1 MKLNIIYSSSFVVAA
16 IGIGIILLLVISYDN
31 VAVLVSAA
39 EYDKSAC
46 DPGPHDVSN
55 PSPEADEVSPDLWYF
70 QIPTTV
76 INDGIDNDD
85 DNDGM
90 IIIEVNRTW
99 APIGADRF
107 YSLVKDN
114 YYNCAAF
121 FRVVPNFIIQWG
133 VASSSE
139 ESSKWSTQIQDD
151 PVLSTISNTVGTVSF
166 ATAGPNTRTTQI
178 FVNYADNSFLDIQ
191 GFVPFGKVI
200 KGIDILTTA
209 GGMYEPNPVPNQS
222 KYRFEGNTWILQE
235 YPDIDI
241 IKGISS
247 NSDGADSSPPKIVLT
262 LNDTSSTASTAAAS
276 DAMINENDDDSDSD
290 INDND
295 EDDGLPSLNNDT
307 SASFDIVINMNGD
320 DSFND
325 TSSSGKTEIKVTF
338 TTGDNPNSASTIT
351 SAAAAAAVTMTM
363 SKTTLYYSTGVTCMF
378 FYIVILNTMY

>member
-1 MKLNIIYSSSFVVAA
+1 MKLSMISSSFVLIAIA
-16 IGIGIILLLVISYDN
+16 IGSIVQLVSTAV
-31 VAVLVSAA
+31 VAV
-39 EYDKSAC
+39 EYDKSTC
-46 DPGPHDVSN
+46 DPGPHNIPN
-55 PSPEADEVSPDLWYF
+55 PSIEGDIISVSPDLWYF

-76 INDGIDNDD
+76 INDGIDIDD

-200 KGIDILTTA
+200 KGMDILTTA

-222 KYRFEGNTWILQE
+222 RYRFEGNTWILQE

-262 LNDTSSTASTAAAS
+262 LNDTSSTAPTAAAS
-276 DAMINENDDDSDSD
+276 DAMINENDDDSD

-295 EDDGLPSLNNDT
+295 DDDGLPSLNNDT

-351 SAAAAAAVTMTM
+351 SAAAAAAAVTMTM